1 MKSGLTFCVMPGRM
15 VAEWRI
21 AMQRRQGRFS
31 RTRLILLT
39 SSVITLISQVYF
51 NAFSDQF
58 RLSLSVV
65 PLPLSCCA
73 SCSLSTGITS
83 IKAAS
88 DARSDTL

>member
-1 MKSGLTFCVMPGRM
+1 
-15 VAEWRI
+15 
-21 AMQRRQGRFS
+21 MQRRQGRFS

-65 PLPLSCCA
+65 LFPLLLLAAWTICPFPIYIATWFITPLLLA
-73 SCSLSTGITS
+73 
-83 IKAAS
+83 
-88 DARSDTL
+88 